1 METNSRIIPA
11 TIGLEFDDAV
21 DDSPLFRA
29 SLQRNE
35 DELDE
40 LSSILDTLV
49 KSSRSCLEYA
59 ASTGLYLLAV
69 L

>member
-1 METNSRIIPA
+1 METDSRIITA
-11 TIGLEFDDAV
+11 DIGLDFDDAV
-21 DDSPLFRA
+21 NDSPLFRA

-40 LSSILDTLV
+40 LSTILDTLV

-59 ASTGLYLLAV
+59 ASRK
-69 L
+69 